1 MLFCTT
7 NAFNHNMLYL
17 IPVSFILGGDNG
29 RLADFPH
36 IAFKFDISEIPPS
49 ETLIESKL
57 KIMMQPPKNL
67 QKRKHLNSF
76 LRNNFYKVTLYIVW
90 STEKNSES
98 QFPTLLEVKSKRLQI
113 IDGQD
118 SRWICFDTS
127 NYLYGIG
134 NKQYIRFILRV
145 QSSGGG
151 TALEPKV
158 LGFFKHDN
166 EETKKAL
173 LVLFTG
179 DQYETEMQNLRKK
192 RGVHMSSQTNKR
204 EYRRRKKEKRKKRKK
219 SKKKRYRR
227 KRQCKRKTMIVD
239 FNSFQWTNWLLEP
252 SSYNAYHCHGF
263 CKFPVPRHLTSNNHA
278 IIQALVHSKN
288 KSFVP
293 PPCCVP
299 NEFDALHI
307 LLLDGP
313 DRVVLRRKVGLIAK
327 SCACK

>member
-1 MLFCTT
+1 MS
-7 NAFNHNMLYL
+7 L
-17 IPVSFILGGDNG
+17 IFVFYFLLGGLNG

-36 IAFKFDISEIPPS
+36 ISFKFDISEIPPS

-57 KIMMQPPKNL
+57 KIMMQPPKVV
-67 QKRKHLNSF
+67 QRRTSF
-76 LRNNFYKVTLYIVW
+76 KTFSINNFYKVTLYIVLPRA
-90 STEKNSES
+90 KNNKSH
-98 QFPTLLEVKSKRLQI
+98 FPRLLEVRSKRLEI
-113 IDGQD
+113 IEGQD

-127 NYLYGIG
+127 NFLYGIG
-134 NKQYIRFILRV
+134 NKRYIKFILRV

-151 TALEPKV
+151 AALEPKV

-179 DQYETEMQNLRKK
+179 DQRETELQNLRKK
-192 RGVHMSSQTNKR
+192 RGVPMSSQTPKR
-204 EYRRRKKEKRKKRKK
+204 EHRRRKKEKRKKRKK

-227 KRQCKRKTMIVD
+227 KKQCRRKTMIVD
-239 FNSFQWTNWLLEP
+239 FNLFQWTNWLLEP
-252 SSYNAYHCHGF
+252 DTYNAYHCHGI
-263 CKFPVPRHLTSNNHA
+263 CKFPVPRHLTTNNHA

-299 NEFDALHI
+299 NEFDPLFI

-313 DRVVLRRKVGLIAK
+313 DRVVLRRKENLIAK
-327 SCACK
+327 SCTCK